1 MVVPDVRLPTLKD
14 VALKAGVH
22 PGTASRAL
30 NPETASRVNA
40 ATAKRVLRAAKA
52 LGYQPNPIARSLRTN
67 KTHTIGMLIPDLTNP
82 LFPPMVRGVDQVL
95 STRGYTLLLADTDN
109 NGAREEQLYSALRSR
124 QVDGLVFGTALRQHP
139 LLQRVIQA
147 QVPVVLI
154 NRVSDDHAALAVVGD
169 EANGVRQAVDHLLQL
184 GHRQIAYIAGPQ
196 NTSTGAGRKQAF
208 LSALRANDV
217 DPDPRLVRE
226 CAAWTE
232 QDGAQQLAALLD
244 SGATATAVVAGN
256 DMVALGCYD
265 VLRARGIAC
274 PDEVS
279 VVGFNDM
286 PFVDKFAPPLTT
298 VRLPNHEIGAEAARL
313 LLDRIIGGPTV
324 PRLVTLPV
332 QLVVRGST
340 APPRDA
346 RQLHRKRSP
355 RTAAQG
361 D

>member
-1 MVVPDVRLPTLKD
+1 MAQSDAKPPTLKD
-14 VALKAGVH
+14 VATRAGVH

-95 STRGYTLLLADTDN
+95 SARGYTLLLADTDN
-109 NGAREEQLYSALRSR
+109 SGEREEQLYTALRNR

-139 LLQRVIQA
+139 LLQRVIRE

-154 NRVSDDHAALAVVGD
+154 NRVSDEQSTLAVVGD
-169 EANGVRQAVDHLLQL
+169 EISGVRQAVDHLVTL
-184 GHRQIAYIAGPQ
+184 GHRDIAYIAGPQ
-196 NTSTGAGRKQAF
+196 NTSTGAGRRLAFTQAMSEHG
-208 LSALRANDV
+208 LPSNPALM
-217 DPDPRLVRE
+217 RE
-226 CAAWTE
+226 CASWTE
-232 QDGAQQLAALLD
+232 EEGARQLASLLD
-244 SGATATAVVAGN
+244 GGDRVTAVVAGN
-256 DMVALGCYD
+256 DMIALGCYD
-265 VLRARGIAC
+265 VLHARGIDC
-274 PDEVS
+274 PGEIS

-313 LLDRIIGGPTV
+313 LLDRINGGV
-324 PRLVTLPV
+324 HGPRIVTLPV
-332 QLVVRGST
+332 ELVIRGST
-340 APPRDA
+340 APPSRRA
-346 RQLHRKRSP
+346 NSKR
-355 RTAAQG
+355 R
-361 D
+361 